1 MARWKQKTK
10 LLIGLFAAL
19 AIGLVAC
26 SDDDSGGFTGSGQPQ
41 LQPNPENVLFT
52 DVSIGDTEAK
62 IVEITNDGDN
72 VLRLRSIELYEEAGG
87 EFDGASEFEKG
98 EIGWT
103 DGEIELGPG
112 EKHEIEIKYSPENET
127 ADKGHIAIE
136 NNDPS
141 VDGGVFKLP
150 LESAGLQPEINS
162 SPGQLSWDRLDPSEE
177 DEDWNGEDKFLTIQ
191 NVGSAPLRISNIY
204 VSGSERFTISM
215 PSETD
220 PARENDTDE
229 WPEAL
234 APEERFDVR
243 VNFLPDDSLPES
255 AELIFESND
264 PESREMIVPLS
275 GNSGAPCLR
284 VSPGE
289 EVAFGQGSLGQTS
302 QKTVTLENC
311 SRGAELDIEGI
322 SITDDGGGAFAI
334 QDGSLPGDLPE
345 DTTTIAPGDRSNF
358 VVTFIPDEETDYN
371 GELLIES
378 NDPAN
383 REKTVP
389 ITGDGSDNA
398 CPEAVAKAA
407 LQGSSPRGD
416 TIETIPLNTVEF
428 DGSDS
433 NDPDGSIDR
442 YEWTILSRPNGST
455 QRLTPDSSVE
465 NPRLFLDLAGVYEVE
480 LKVYDDEG
488 AASCGD
494 PAVITIIA
502 EPDDDVHVQ
511 LVWDTPSDPDQ
522 TDDHGTDLDLHYV
535 HPNGRWNESP
545 WDIFWR
551 NRTAD
556 WDDNGSGPS
565 LDIDDTNGAGP
576 ENINHSGLDNLTY
589 RTGVYYYSDSGL
601 GASYATARVYVR
613 GQLEL
618 EIKNKYMPG
627 TGSFWDVATIQW
639 PSGDVV
645 PISRMYQGF
654 P

>member
-1 MARWKQKTK
+1 MARWKHKTK
-10 LLIGLFAAL
+10 LLVGLIAAF

-26 SDDDSGGFTGSGQPQ
+26 SDEDSSFTGSGQPQ
-41 LQPNPENVLFT
+41 LRAIPNSVLFT
-52 DVSIGDTEAK
+52 DVNIGNTETQRVT
-62 IVEITNDGDN
+62 ISNEGEN

-87 EFDGASEFEKG
+87 EFDGAQEFQKG
-98 EIGWT
+98 EDGWP
-103 DGEIELGPG
+103 DGEIELASG
-112 EKHEIEIKYSPENET
+112 ETHELEIKYSPENET
-127 ADKGHIAIE
+127 ADEGYIAIDS
-136 NNDPS
+136 NDPS
-141 VDGGVFKLP
+141 IGGIFE
-150 LESAGLQPEINS
+150 LELKSSRLAPEIS
-162 SPGQLSWDRLDPSEE
+162 PSPGQLSWDRLDPSTE
-177 DEDWNGEDKFLTIQ
+177 DDDWNGEDKFLTIQ

-204 VSGSERFTISM
+204 VSGSDEFTISM

-234 APEERFDVR
+234 APEESFDIR
-243 VNFLPDDSLPES
+243 VNFLPEDSLPES
-255 AELIFESND
+255 AELVFESND
-264 PESREMIVPLS
+264 PESREMVVPLN
-275 GNSGAPCLR
+275 GNSGAACLR

-311 SRGAELDIEGI
+311 SRNAELEIQGI

-334 QDGSLPGDLPE
+334 QDGSLPGNLPA
-345 DTTTIAPGDRSNF
+345 DVTTLDAGERSNF
-358 VVTFIPDEETDYN
+358 VVTFIPDDEIDYN

-383 REKTVP
+383 EERTVP
-389 ITGDGSDNA
+389 ITGNGSDNA

-416 TIETIPLNTVEF
+416 TIETIPLNTIEF

-433 NDPDGSIDR
+433 SDPDGSIDR
-442 YEWTILSRPNGST
+442 YEWTILSQPNGST
-455 QRLTPDSSVE
+455 QRLTPDNSVE
-465 NPRLFLDLAGVYEVE
+465 DPRLFLDLAGVYEVE

-488 AASCGD
+488 AASCGE
-494 PAVITIIA
+494 PAIITIIA

-522 TDDHGTDLDLHYV
+522 TDEHGTDLDLHYV
-535 HPNGRWNESP
+535 HPNGRWNNPP

-551 NRTAD
+551 NTTAD
-556 WDDNGSGPS
+556 WGDSGSGPS

-589 RTGVYYYSDSGL
+589 RTGVFYYSDAGL
-601 GASYATARVYVR
+601 GASYATVRVYVR

-627 TGSFWDVATIQW
+627 TNSFWDVASISW
-639 PSGDVV
+639 PSGEVT